1 MSSEPQP
8 AHVPPLN
15 KLLQGQSQR
24 QEPPRRAHPP
34 TRPLGRAPALS
45 GGDAQGQ
52 ARAREPRAPFWI
64 LSPGRGSA
72 LAAVGRCSPRAKD
85 AYRAGQRRD
94 AFPHPGHPEP
104 QRWSRVGARRGTS
117 VSDAGGARG
126 AATAGARRR
135 GPGRPH
141 VRAAGAAAAA
151 GRAAR
156 GGVWGKPPPAAG
168 TAELR
173 GRSPE
178 SGWEVRGGGGG
189 GGGRRGRARGATG
202 TPRPGLGGC
211 QQGVARARRPR
222 VAGLGGRAA
231 PSGLALGDPGAGGWK
246 SRGPGRAGE
255 ARCGKVG
262 ELGCSGSGRAADLHP
277 EAARS
282 GHRPAAR

>member
-24 QEPPRRAHPP
+24 QEPPRRARPP
-34 TRPLGRAPALS
+34 TRPLGL
-45 GGDAQGQ
+45 GDAQGQ

-189 GGGRRGRARGATG
+189 GGGRRGARAGRDGNAPPGPRWMSTRRGARSAAACGGAGRKGCSLRAR
-202 TPRPGLGGC
+202 PRRPGC
-211 QQGVARARRPR
+211 
-222 VAGLGGRAA
+222 GR
-231 PSGLALGDPGAGGWK
+231 LEKPGAG
-246 SRGPGRAGE
+246 PGRGGAL
-255 ARCGKVG
+255 RK
-262 ELGCSGSGRAADLHP
+262 SW
-277 EAARS
+277 
-282 GHRPAAR
+282 